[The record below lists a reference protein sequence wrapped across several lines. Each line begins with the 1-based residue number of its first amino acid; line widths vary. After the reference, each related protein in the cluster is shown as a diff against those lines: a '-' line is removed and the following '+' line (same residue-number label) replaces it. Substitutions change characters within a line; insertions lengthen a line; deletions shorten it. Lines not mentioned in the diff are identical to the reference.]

1 MKSSDD
7 AHGIVYELLEIL
19 YKKHEDYG
27 PMNIAGAPGGPMNG
41 LRVRMYD
48 KLARLNNLVDTG
60 DTPNYES
67 IEDTLI
73 DLANYAIIGLLVQRG
88 QWEGI
93 LNGAAKQTDSGP
105 KRPPNSVPR
114 QPHSEHDPSIHPR
127 LQTRRTVVRGG

>member
-1 MKSSDD
+1 MKNSDD
-7 AHGIVYELLEIL
+7 VDVILEELAKIM
-19 YKKHEDYG
+19 YKKHQDYG

-48 KLARLNNLVDTG
+48 KLARLTHLGDN
-60 DTPNYES
+60 DTPNYET

-93 LNGAAKQTDSGP
+93 PNGAAKQTDSGP
-105 KRPPNSVPR
+105 KRPPDSVPR
-114 QPHSEHDPSIHPR
+114 QPNSTNHPGIYPR
-127 LQTRRTVVRGG
+127 VQTR

>member
-1 MKSSDD
+1 MKRKSDL
-7 AHGIVYELLEIL
+7 ELIMAQLEDIML
-19 YKKHEDYG
+19 KKHADYG
-27 PMNIAGAPGGPMNG
+27 PMNISGAPGGAMNG

-88 QWEGI
+88 QWEG
-93 LNGAAKQTDSGP
+93 L
-105 KRPPNSVPR
+105 PNSNGSETETSSSTQRPANSISKQFSSSSNPR
-114 QPHSEHDPSIHPR
+114 LYPR
-127 LQTRRTVVRGG
+127 LQT

>member
-1 MKSSDD
+1 MKNPEDLFII
-7 AHGIVYELLEIL
+7 GNELQTIML
-19 YKKHEDYG
+19 KKHADYG
-27 PMNIAGAPGGPMNG
+27 PMNISGAPGGAMNG

-88 QWEGI
+88 QWEG
-93 LNGAAKQTDSGP
+93 L
-105 KRPPNSVPR
+105 PNSNGESKKSNST
-114 QPHSEHDPSIHPR
+114 Q
-127 LQTRRTVVRGG
+127 

>member
-1 MKSSDD
+1 MKSVKNLD
-7 AHGIVYELLEIL
+7 AILQELQYIML
-19 YKKHEDYG
+19 KKHKDYG
-27 PMNIAGAPGGPMNG
+27 PMNISGAPGGPMNG

-67 IEDTLI
+67 IEDTLL

-93 LNGAAKQTDSGP
+93 PSNG
-105 KRPPNSVPR
+105 
-114 QPHSEHDPSIHPR
+114 E
-127 LQTRRTVVRGG
+127 

>member
-1 MKSSDD
+1 MKDKQD
-7 AHGIVYELLEIL
+7 AEVIVNRLLQIL

-27 PMNIAGAPGGPMNG
+27 PLNIAGAPGGPMNG

-48 KLARLNNLVDTG
+48 KLARLNNLIDTG

-88 QWEGI
+88 QWKGVTNEPI
-93 LNGAAKQTDSGP
+93 VEKVNHVKKSSSPERPTDTVS
-105 KRPPNSVPR
+105 R
-114 QPHSEHDPSIHPR
+114 
-127 LQTRRTVVRGG
+127 QTRRPSSNRFREVL

>member
-7 AHGIVYELLEIL
+7 VDVILEDLAKIL
-19 YKKHEDYG
+19 YKKHKDYG

-48 KLARLNNLVDTG
+48 KLARLTHLGDN

-73 DLANYAIIGLLVQRG
+73 DLANYAIIALLVQRG

-93 LNGAAKQTDSGP
+93 PNGAAKQTDSSP
-105 KRPPNSVPR
+105 KRPPDSVPR
-114 QPHSEHDPSIHPR
+114 HPNSKNDPSIHPR

>member
-1 MKSSDD
+1 MKNRED
-7 AHGIVYELLEIL
+7 AHEITYELLNIL

-27 PMNIAGAPGGPMNG
+27 PMNIAGAPGGAMNG

-48 KLARLNNLVDTG
+48 KLARLSHLGDN

-67 IEDTLI
+67 VEDTLI

-93 LNGAAKQTDSGP
+93 PNGSQNKAGSGP
-105 KRPPNSVPR
+105 
-114 QPHSEHDPSIHPR
+114 Q
-127 LQTRRTVVRGG
+127 

>member
-1 MKSSDD
+1 MKRKSDL
-7 AHGIVYELLEIL
+7 ELIMAQLEDIML
-19 YKKHEDYG
+19 KKHADYG
-27 PMNIAGAPGGPMNG
+27 PMNIAGAPGGAMNG

-88 QWEGI
+88 QWEG
-93 LNGAAKQTDSGP
+93 LPNSNGSKTEASSSTQ
-105 KRPPNSVPR
+105 RPPNPVSKHFSRPSNPR
-114 QPHSEHDPSIHPR
+114 LHPR
-127 LQTRRTVVRGG
+127 LQT

>member
-1 MKSSDD
+1 MKNRED
-7 AHGIVYELLEIL
+7 AHAIVYELLEIL

-27 PMNIAGAPGGPMNG
+27 PMNIAGAPGGAMNG

-48 KLARLNNLVDTG
+48 KLARLSHLGDN

-67 IEDTLI
+67 VEDTLI

-93 LNGAAKQTDSGP
+93 PNGKQNKADSGP
-105 KRPPNSVPR
+105 
-114 QPHSEHDPSIHPR
+114 Q
-127 LQTRRTVVRGG
+127 

>member
-1 MKSSDD
+1 MKRKSDL
-7 AHGIVYELLEIL
+7 ELIMAQLEDIML
-19 YKKHEDYG
+19 KKHADYG
-27 PMNIAGAPGGPMNG
+27 PMNISGAPGGAMNG

-88 QWEGI
+88 QWEG
-93 LNGAAKQTDSGP
+93 L
-105 KRPPNSVPR
+105 PNSNGSETETSSSTQRPADSISKQFSSSGNPR
-114 QPHSEHDPSIHPR
+114 LYPR
-127 LQTRRTVVRGG
+127 LQT

>member
-1 MKSSDD
+1 MKAEQD
-7 AHGIVYELLEIL
+7 AIVIADELMDIL
-19 YKKHEDYG
+19 FKKHKDYG

-88 QWEGI
+88 QWEGV
-93 LNGAAKQTDSGP
+93 
-105 KRPPNSVPR
+105 PNKYEANRS
-114 QPHSEHDPSIHPR
+114 
-127 LQTRRTVVRGG
+127 LK

>member
-1 MKSSDD
+1 MKNLED
-7 AHGIVYELLEIL
+7 AKAISLQLLTIL
-19 YKKHEDYG
+19 QKKHEDYG
-27 PMNIAGAPGGPMNG
+27 PMNIAGAPGGAMNG

-48 KLARLNNLVDTG
+48 KLARLNNLADTG

-93 LNGAAKQTDSGP
+93 PNGKQNEAGSG
-105 KRPPNSVPR
+105 S
-114 QPHSEHDPSIHPR
+114 Q
-127 LQTRRTVVRGG
+127 

>member
-1 MKSSDD
+1 MKNSDD
-7 AHGIVYELLEIL
+7 VDVILEDLAKIL
-19 YKKHEDYG
+19 YKKHKDYG

-48 KLARLNNLVDTG
+48 KLARLTHLGDN
-60 DTPNYES
+60 DTPNYET

-93 LNGAAKQTDSGP
+93 PNGAAKQADSGP
-105 KRPPNSVPR
+105 KRPPDSVPR
-114 QPHSEHDPSIHPR
+114 QPHSEHNPSIHSR
-127 LQTRRTVVRGG
+127 IQTRRTVVRGG

>member
-1 MKSSDD
+1 MKNPDD
-7 AHGIVYELLEIL
+7 L
-19 YKKHEDYG
+19 YIIHNDLATIMLKKHADYG

-48 KLARLNNLVDTG
+48 KLARLNNLIDTG

-88 QWEGI
+88 QWEGLPN
-93 LNGAAKQTDSGP
+93 LNGETIKASRGP
-105 KRPPNSVPR
+105 K
-114 QPHSEHDPSIHPR
+114 
-127 LQTRRTVVRGG
+127 